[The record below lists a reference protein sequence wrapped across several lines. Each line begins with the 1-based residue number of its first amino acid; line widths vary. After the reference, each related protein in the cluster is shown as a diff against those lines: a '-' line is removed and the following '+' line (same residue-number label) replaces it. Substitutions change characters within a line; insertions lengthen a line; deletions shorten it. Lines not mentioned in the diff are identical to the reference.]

1 MIVFPM
7 LGRSSRFF
15 KAGYNIP
22 KYQLPLWGETVFSH
36 CVRSFELYFSTDA
49 FVFLVRNDFNAREF
63 VALEAA
69 RLGILD
75 FRIIQIDFE
84 TRGQAESVYLGVK
97 DVSDDQELIV
107 FNIDTI
113 RLDFV
118 KPTPGDFGDGFLEVF
133 EAEGDAWS
141 FVDPV
146 TGSNRVART
155 TEKERISSL
164 CSDGLYGFKRVGDFK
179 AVYHGYDASGE
190 TVNGEIYIAPLY
202 NQMIK
207 MGNDIRY
214 SQVDASVIL
223 HCGVPQDYEDLLKK
237 PILSKL

>member
-15 KAGYNIP
+15 KAGYDVP

-36 CVRSFELYFSTDA
+36 CVRTFERYFQTDA
-49 FVFLVRNDFNAREF
+49 FVFLVRNDFNARTF
-63 VALEAA
+63 VAKEAS
-69 RLGILD
+69 RLGLKD
-75 FRIIQIDFE
+75 FRIIQIDHE

-97 DVSDDQELIV
+97 DVEDGQELLV

-118 KPTPGDFGDGFLEVF
+118 KPDPGSFGDGFLEVF

-141 FVDPV
+141 FAEPIAG
-146 TGSNRVART
+146 TNRVART

-179 AVYHGYDASGE
+179 AVYHDYDASGE

-202 NQMIK
+202 NRLIAQGK
-207 MGNDIRY
+207 DIRY
-214 SQVDASVIL
+214 AMAPPEQIL
-223 HCGVPQDYEDLLKK
+223 HCGVPHDYEALVQR
-237 PILSKL
+237 PRAT